1 MGDKGSANRERIV
14 EAANT
19 LFYQRG
25 YNQTSFSD
33 IAEASGL
40 PRGNFYYYFKSK
52 DDILV
57 AVIEHRM
64 AGIRAMLAEW
74 EQAFPD
80 PHARLKRFVQM
91 LRNSATDVERYG
103 CPIGSLNVEL
113 SKTQLQLQS
122 KAGAMLELFRSWLTE
137 QIAALGHADAHTKA
151 LHLLAVAQGISL
163 VTNVYRDQAFLDRE
177 AAGLDAWVDAL

>member
-1 MGDKGSANRERIV
+1 MGDKGTANRERII

-52 DDILV
+52 DDILA
-57 AVIEHRM
+57 AVIAQRM
-64 AGIRAMLAEW
+64 DDIRAMLAEW
-74 EQAFPD
+74 EQAFPE
-80 PHARLKRFVQM
+80 PRARLKRFVQM
-91 LRNSATDVERYG
+91 LRNSAADVERYG

-122 KAGAMLELFRSWLTE
+122 QAGAMLELFRHWLTD
-137 QIAALGHADAHTKA
+137 QIAALGHPDANIKA
-151 LHLLAVAQGISL
+151 LHLVAAAQGISL

-177 AAGLDAWVDAL
+177 AAALDAWVDTL